1 MMCNLTFLM
10 SLKFIPFSKAS
21 VFFWMSPVFTA
32 LVAHFYLHEKL
43 TIYDWGAVFI
53 AFIGIIII
61 QNPFGERSTH
71 SMEVGFWED
80 LIGSGLAL
88 LGALLASVVSISIRI
103 ITTRTKLHYMVIPMG
118 FVIGNLLLCPV
129 FLFTKVFITPVEQ
142 GNLIVTESPQGQIG
156 SSFHV
161 YSLQDT
167 LIILA
172 IAALNVLQQLAQT
185 LAFKFEKAGRVA
197 PLLYLQIIMNC
208 VADIYLFQTKLAP
221 MQVFGGLLIIL
232 TNFTIA
238 VLKCTAVIK

>member
-1 MMCNLTFLM
+1 MFMVINITSSSACYLIQKILLQMSLESGNPIHPFEWTYFVCIIMFIIQFARMYYFNEEFFPIHKNVRITYIVRCVIGMMCNLSFLM

-32 LVAHFYLHEKL
+32 LVAHYYLHEKL

-71 SMEVGFWED
+71 TMEVGFWED

-88 LGALLASVVSISIRI
+88 LGALMGSAVSISIRI

-142 GNLIVTESPQGQIG
+142 GNLIVTESPQG
-156 SSFHV
+156 
-161 YSLQDT
+161 
-167 LIILA
+167 
-172 IAALNVLQQLAQT
+172 
-185 LAFKFEKAGRVA
+185 
-197 PLLYLQIIMNC
+197 
-208 VADIYLFQTKLAP
+208 
-221 MQVFGGLLIIL
+221 
-232 TNFTIA
+232 
-238 VLKCTAVIK
+238 